1 MTGDRTLQL
10 IAAHVVGQHGVW
22 RRTQHRP
29 GAAPPAGPSRSVA
42 LCFHIL
48 SWCRQ
53 GSVRAWLQYTWD
65 KQLETWVKSTGILAG
80 GKEPTVISPKQYLRR
95 FRAAMSSYF
104 TLVPGFEPPQ
114 PRRSPD
120 A

>member
-1 MTGDRTLQL
+1 MHFLCCGAWVLT
-10 IAAHVVGQHGVW
+10 AHTV
-22 RRTQHRP
+22 
-29 GAAPPAGPSRSVA
+29 
-42 LCFHIL
+42 
-48 SWCRQ
+48 
-53 GSVRAWLQYTWD
+53 WLQYTWD

-95 FRAAMSSYF
+95 FRAAMSSFF

>member
-1 MTGDRTLQL
+1 MHAFHCCACAWVL
-10 IAAHVVGQHGVW
+10 I
-22 RRTQHRP
+22 RF
-29 GAAPPAGPSRSVA
+29 S
-42 LCFHIL
+42 II
-48 SWCRQ
+48 
-53 GSVRAWLQYTWD
+53 LQYTWD